1 MPPIRESAGLEA
13 LRPRARR
20 LLAVFPHPDDE
31 SYGCAGTLAR
41 LGADPD
47 GAGVV
52 LCLTRGEASSM
63 GPERGLSP
71 AEVGDLRFERLNQVA
86 QVLKLA
92 GMVVEPLP
100 DGRMVRLPLDEV
112 AHKIDAA
119 VQALQPQVIV
129 GHDPRGVNAHP
140 DHIATHWALRHA
152 LLRHPGVR
160 FAMLAYPPELAE
172 ALAPRLLF
180 PTPEEE
186 IDAVIELTEP
196 EIEAKEACLR
206 IHEALIT
213 LREDGDPALL
223 RRPPVGRYD
232 FLGEDCTQ
240 PLTDLFA

>member
-1 MPPIRESAGLEA
+1 MPPIRTSAGLEA
-13 LRPRARR
+13 LRTKARR

-41 LGADPD
+41 LGTDPD
-47 GAGVV
+47 GAAVL

-63 GPERGLSP
+63 GPQRGLSP
-71 AEVGDLRFERLNQVA
+71 AEVGDLRHKRLDEVA
-86 QVLKLA
+86 QVLKLE
-92 GMVVEPLP
+92 GLVVERLP
-100 DGRMVRLPLDEV
+100 DSRMARCALDEV
-112 AHKIDAA
+112 ARKIDAA

-152 LLRHPGVR
+152 LLGHPGIR
-160 FAMLAYPPELAE
+160 FAMLAYPPSVTE

-180 PTPEEE
+180 PTPEPE

-213 LREDGDPALL
+213 LREDADPALL
-223 RRPPVGRYD
+223 RRPPVERYD
-232 FLGEDCTQ
+232 FLGEDCAP